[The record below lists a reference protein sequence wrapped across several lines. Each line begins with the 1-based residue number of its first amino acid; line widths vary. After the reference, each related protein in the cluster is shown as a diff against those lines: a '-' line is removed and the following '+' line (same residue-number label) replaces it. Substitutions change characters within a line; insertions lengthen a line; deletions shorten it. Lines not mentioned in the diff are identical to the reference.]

1 MNKKEKIEQI
11 LGYANEIAKIA
22 FYLNGRSRNN
32 YSSSYDNG
40 YHPITFKMYNKEC
53 ELKTLCFR
61 RFQYNVYSFQAL
73 FPNAKN
79 KPGHG
84 PVSDI
89 SINLETGKFFHD
101 DDKYM
106 AQSLLGE
113 NTDEI
118 EFMQAVLLA
127 VQNELREMLIQIK
140 RDIHL

>member
-1 MNKKEKIEQI
+1 MNNKEKVEQI

-22 FYLNGRSRNN
+22 FYLNGRRRDS
-32 YSSSYDNG
+32 YSSNYDNG
-40 YHPITFKMYNKEC
+40 YHPITFKMYNKKC

-61 RFQYNVYSFQAL
+61 RFHYSAYSFQAL
-73 FPNAKN
+73 FTNAKN

-84 PVSDI
+84 SVSDI
-89 SINLETGKFFHD
+89 CINLETGKFFHD

-140 RDIHL
+140 RDIRL